1 MRRLPPDRIR
11 FNLPFYERGRY
22 RQFAPDAADVSVV
35 SAELRTLRPHQ
46 IVATGQSEDP
56 SSVAA
61 LCFDLVRRALE
72 STASEAWRQDCR
84 VWLYRPVNR
93 GWAVADID
101 MAVPFSPR
109 ELTAKMQAI
118 YHHKSQP
125 VKARSRRAPTRPGN
139 KRRPI
144 IANWPQPTISWA
156 SRNTRPSR
164 PSSGGRVD
172 AVFHARGYL
181 GTDWGCGPR

>member
-1 MRRLPPDRIR
+1 M
-11 FNLPFYERGRY
+11 
-22 RQFAPDAADVSVV
+22 AAV

-46 IVATGQSEDP
+46 IFATGQSEDP

-84 VWLYRPVNR
+84 VWLYRPANR

-109 ELTAKMQAI
+109 ELTAKMQAT
-118 YHHKSQP
+118 YHQKSQ
-125 VKARSRRAPTRPGN
+125 RSQSPLAAGAHEVWQQAETHNRELAAAYDQLGFAEYEAIEAFQWWPG
-139 KRRPI
+139 
-144 IANWPQPTISWA
+144 
-156 SRNTRPSR
+156 
-164 PSSGGRVD
+164 
-172 AVFHARGYL
+172 
-181 GTDWGCGPR
+181 

>member
-1 MRRLPPDRIR
+1 VIRRGEARAALQGCGLPPDRIR
-11 FNLPFYERGRY
+11 FLDLPFYERGRN
-22 RQFAPDAADVSVV
+22 RQFAPDAADVAAV

-46 IVATGQSEDP
+46 IFATGQSEDP
-56 SSVAA
+56 SSVAV

-84 VWLYRPVNR
+84 VWLYHPANR

-118 YHHKSQP
+118 HHHKSQ
-125 VKARSRRAPTRPGN
+125 RSQSPLA
-139 KRRPI
+139 
-144 IANWPQPTISWA
+144 
-156 SRNTRPSR
+156 
-164 PSSGGRVD
+164 GGRP
-172 AVFHARGYL
+172 RGL
-181 GTDWGCGPR
+181 ATNGDP